1 MRFVVCAA
9 LAAMTLAG
17 CATQQRPTVNIESA
31 FDAVQAKSQMQDG
44 SNTIKGSGFLRQRGG
59 GVVTCAGSEVV
70 LVPATYYA
78 RERFA
83 HLYGT
88 GGINRNRLNPVFVP
102 DPPEYRTF
110 TKKTRCDAQGN
121 FTFERVSDGD
131 FFVTTG
137 VHWQVGGA
145 NQGGP
150 IMSRAR
156 VGSGETLNIV
166 ISGD

>member
-1 MRFVVCAA
+1 MRSVLIAAVILSGCAA
-9 LAAMTLAG
+9 PQLA
-17 CATQQRPTVNIESA
+17 TVNIESP
-31 FDAVQAKSQMQDG
+31 FDATQAKLQTQDG
-44 SNTIKGSGFLRQRGG
+44 LNSIKGSGFLRQRGG

-70 LVPATYYA
+70 LIPATYYA
-78 RERFA
+78 RERIA

-88 GGINRNRLNPVFVP
+88 GGINRHRLNPTFVP

-121 FTFERVSDGD
+121 FMFERVADGD

-137 VHWQVGGA
+137 VHWQVGGT

-156 VGSGETLNIV
+156 VAGGETINIV

>member
-1 MRFVVCAA
+1 MKNLLLILVIVG
-9 LAAMTLAG
+9 TLAG
-17 CATQQRPTVNIESA
+17 CAAPQRPTVAINSP
-31 FDAVQAKSQMQDG
+31 FDIAQAQMLVKDG
-44 SNTIKGSGFLRQRGG
+44 TNTIRGNGFLRQRGG

-78 RERFA
+78 RERIA
-83 HLYGT
+83 YLYGT
-88 GGINRNRLNPVFVP
+88 GGMNRQRLNPVFVP
-102 DPPEYRTF
+102 DPPEYRTI

-121 FTFERVSDGD
+121 FTFERVADGD

-156 VGSGETLNIV
+156 VSGGESISLV

>member
-1 MRFVVCAA
+1 MKFLVSVAA
-9 LAAMTLAG
+9 VALLSG
-17 CATQQRPTVNIESA
+17 CATTRPTVSIESP
-31 FDAVQAKSQMQDG
+31 FDAAQARLLSQDG
-44 SNTIKGSGFLRQRGG
+44 PNTIRGNGFLRQRGG

-78 RERFA
+78 RERIA
-83 HLYGT
+83 YLYGT
-88 GGINRNRLNPVFVP
+88 GGINSRRLNPIFVP
-102 DPPEYRTF
+102 DPPEYRTS

-121 FTFERVSDGD
+121 FTFDRVADGD

-137 VHWQVGGA
+137 VHWQAGGT

-156 VGSGETLNIV
+156 VSGGESINLV
-166 ISGD
+166 VSGD